1 MLRGAAEASAP
12 EDSEPKGPTMRESLS
27 DRKVGPPR
35 KREDRTIQDQA
46 AVTQT
51 KTTESMSGAR
61 GVAIAMYCLLLVSY
75 LLMAADRYLFPVL
88 APDIRKAFGFS
99 LANTG
104 LLSTIFTLG
113 LGISGLPTGYLLTHY
128 TRKMVLLFG
137 IVIFSAATALT
148 TVVPGFWSMLVCLA
162 AQGIGMSMLATSMF
176 ALAASYFSEN
186 RSAAI
191 GSVNFSYGIGGF
203 LGPYLAGKLRQSYNS
218 WHAPM
223 IYFGLFGFAMV
234 VLIAVTVR
242 PWFSE
247 TRHAVQAKA
256 DRGGALNLANRNTVV
271 LTILSVIHGL
281 SMYGFLGLYP
291 TFLREVLHYSPA
303 NAGKV
308 IGFFGLGA
316 LLSIPCGWIGD
327 RYSPKLVLSGSLLS
341 IAVLGYLFF
350 QQSPTMPTR
359 ELLTFIYG
367 VTGSAVLYVNLA
379 AYHVK
384 ALRSSLSS
392 RGSGMFVTSLYS
404 GAAFGGYL
412 LGGIAARGGWL
423 LAGEIQMSL
432 LSLVGAALALVALRP
447 SEMSL

>member
-1 MLRGAAEASAP
+1 
-12 EDSEPKGPTMRESLS
+12 
-27 DRKVGPPR
+27 
-35 KREDRTIQDQA
+35 
-46 AVTQT
+46 
-51 KTTESMSGAR
+51 MSHAR
-61 GVAIAMYCLLLVSY
+61 GIAIAMYCVLLVSY
-75 LLMAADRYLFPVL
+75 ILMAADRYLFPVL
-88 APDIRKAFGFS
+88 APDVRKAFGFS

-113 LGISGLPTGYLLTHY
+113 LGIGGLPTGYLLARY
-128 TRKMVLLFG
+128 SRKMVLLTG

-148 TVVPGFWSMLVCLA
+148 TVVPGFWTMLVCLA

-176 ALAASYFSEN
+176 ALAASYFSEY

-191 GSVNFSYGIGGF
+191 GSVNFCYGIGGF
-203 LGPYLAGKLRQSYNS
+203 LGPYLAGKLRQSYNT

-223 IYFGLFGFAMV
+223 IYFGLFGFVMV
-234 VLIAVTVR
+234 VLIAGTVR
-242 PWFSE
+242 PWFSD
-247 TRHAVQAKA
+247 TRRAVEAKA
-256 DRGGALNLANRNTVV
+256 DRGGATSLANRNTVI

-291 TFLREVLHYSPA
+291 TFLRETLHYSPA

-308 IGFFGLGA
+308 IGFFGVGA
-316 LLSIPCGWIGD
+316 LASIPCGWIGD

-350 QQSPTMPTR
+350 QESPTMLTR
-359 ELLTFIYG
+359 EILTCIYG

-379 AYHVK
+379 GYHVK
-384 ALRSSLSS
+384 ALRTSLSS
-392 RGSGMFVTSLYS
+392 RGSGMFVTSLYG

-432 LSLVGAALALVALRP
+432 LCLVGAVLALALRP

>member
-1 MLRGAAEASAP
+1 M
-12 EDSEPKGPTMRESLS
+12 SLS
-27 DRKVGPPR
+27 V
-35 KREDRTIQDQA
+35 KREDKTIQDQA
-46 AVTQT
+46 AATQT
-51 KTTESMSGAR
+51 NTTESLAGAR
-61 GVAIAMYCLLLVSY
+61 GVAIAMYCVLLLSY
-75 LLMAADRYLFPVL
+75 TLMAADRYLFPVL
-88 APDIRKAFGFS
+88 APDVRKAFGFS

-113 LGISGLPTGYLLTHY
+113 LGLGGLPTGYLLARY
-128 TRKMVLLFG
+128 SRKMVLLTG

-148 TVVPGFWSMLVCLA
+148 TAVPGFWTMLVCLA

-176 ALAASYFSEN
+176 ALAASYFSGY

-191 GSVNFSYGIGGF
+191 GSVNFCYGIGGF
-203 LGPYLAGKLRQSYNS
+203 LGPYLAGKLRQSYNT

-223 IYFGLFGFAMV
+223 ISFGLFGFVMV
-234 VLIAVTVR
+234 VLIAATVR

-247 TRHAVQAKA
+247 TRRAVEAKA
-256 DRGGALNLANRNTVV
+256 DRGGAASLANRNTVI
-271 LTILSVIHGL
+271 LTILSIIHGL

-291 TFLREVLHYSPA
+291 TFLRETLHYSPA

-308 IGFFGLGA
+308 IGFFGVGA
-316 LLSIPCGWIGD
+316 LASIPCGWIGD

-350 QQSPTMPTR
+350 QESPTMLTR
-359 ELLTFIYG
+359 EILTCIYG

-379 AYHVK
+379 GYHVK
-384 ALRSSLSS
+384 ALRTSLSS
-392 RGSGMFVTSLYS
+392 RGSGMFVTSLYG

-412 LGGIAARGGWL
+412 LGGIAARSGWL

-432 LSLVGAALALVALRP
+432 LCLVGAVLALALRP